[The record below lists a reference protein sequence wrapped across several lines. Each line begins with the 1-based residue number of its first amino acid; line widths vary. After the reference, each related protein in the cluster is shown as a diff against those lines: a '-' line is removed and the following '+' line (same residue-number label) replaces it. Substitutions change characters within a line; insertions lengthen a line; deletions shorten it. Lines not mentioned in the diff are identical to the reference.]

1 MRWGIAVDEP
11 DDAYE
16 GLSDDEGINKQNRAL
31 EITDEYAEELR
42 EALRDELGGSWK
54 VESYV

>member
-1 MRWGIAVDEP
+1 MRWGIAVEEP

-16 GLSDDEGINKQNRAL
+16 GMTDDQGIDKQNRAL
-31 EITDEYAEELR
+31 EITSDFAEQLR
-42 EALRDELGGSWK
+42 EELRDELGGHWK